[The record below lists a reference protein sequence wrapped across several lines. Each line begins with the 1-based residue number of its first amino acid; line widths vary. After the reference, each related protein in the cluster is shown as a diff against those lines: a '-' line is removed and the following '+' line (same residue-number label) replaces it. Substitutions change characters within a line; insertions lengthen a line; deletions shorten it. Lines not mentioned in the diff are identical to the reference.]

1 MRGATVAQ
9 IPETPRLTRARNAV
23 ASGLVERLLMKLK
36 TIFAAFAAFTA
47 ALMVFGAERAKFEGF
62 ERGMGIGGWLT
73 NYKRFNVLPDEWRMK
88 ITVGDME
95 HFRSYITEADIKN
108 IAEMGLD
115 HVRLGFDQIV
125 VEESPYK
132 YRGEI
137 FDIMEKFAGWCE
149 KYRLNVVLNLHKA
162 IGNYADIKEK
172 TELLGDPGLQKRF
185 VALWAE
191 FERRFSGRKAVAF
204 ELLNEV
210 RNVDPEKWNALAD
223 AAISEIRRL
232 NPERKIIL
240 GGVNWNGAGAL
251 RKLRLYDDPNI
262 IYTFH
267 FYSPFEFTHQ
277 RGVLQAA
284 PLFYNRV
291 MRYPSDIAPYLEF
304 RKLVGQGTG
313 DYKNFKAMDREALR
327 AMLKPAFDF
336 AREHPDKILWC
347 GEFGT
352 IRHAPAESREN
363 YMRDVISL
371 LRENGIQYCVWN
383 YLSTPNDGNRFSLVD
398 DDSRKILS
406 RRMLE
411 IIRGE
416 AE

>member
-1 MRGATVAQ
+1 M
-9 IPETPRLTRARNAV
+9 
-23 ASGLVERLLMKLK
+23 
-36 TIFAAFAAFTA
+36 
-47 ALMVFGAERAKFEGF
+47 
-62 ERGMGIGGWLT
+62 
-73 NYKRFNVLPDEWRMK
+73 
-88 ITVGDME
+88 
-95 HFRSYITEADIKN
+95 
-108 IAEMGLD
+108 
-115 HVRLGFDQIV
+115 
-125 VEESPYK
+125 
-132 YRGEI
+132 
-137 FDIMEKFAGWCE
+137 
-149 KYRLNVVLNLHKA
+149 
-162 IGNYADIKEK
+162 
-172 TELLGDPGLQKRF
+172 
-185 VALWAE
+185 
-191 FERRFSGRKAVAF
+191 AF